1 MTEPTTLRRG
11 GRGYSLI
18 EVLIAMGLLSTV
30 LLVIVTLFFM
40 ARSNVYSGKQTT
52 HAVAVGTRI
61 MEDLS
66 SMSVPT
72 VYANFNIT
80 DTTGLGTVT
89 AQPSGMDQSSYS
101 GSILRSTSSVATAG
115 KCTGS
120 PIIAFNNDPG
130 GFMQRWYCQMLETNN
145 EMPNP
150 SIALVLT
157 PRRQYPTA
165 DTLTAGNATVIRVR
179 AIIRWKEGLRNRQL
193 ILDTTKT
200 RRPL

>member
-1 MTEPTTLRRG
+1 MDMTEPTIARRRV
-11 GRGYSLI
+11 RGYSLI

-72 VYANFNIT
+72 VYSTFSIT

-89 AQPSGMDQSSYS
+89 AQPAVLPQSSYDT
-101 GSILRSTSSVATAG
+101 SILRSTSSVATAG
-115 KCTGS
+115 TCRGAT
-120 PIIAFNNDPG
+120 IIA
-130 GFMQRWYCQMLETNN
+130 
-145 EMPNP
+145 
-150 SIALVLT
+150 
-157 PRRQYPTA
+157 
-165 DTLTAGNATVIRVR
+165 
-179 AIIRWKEGLRNRQL
+179 
-193 ILDTTKT
+193 
-200 RRPL
+200 